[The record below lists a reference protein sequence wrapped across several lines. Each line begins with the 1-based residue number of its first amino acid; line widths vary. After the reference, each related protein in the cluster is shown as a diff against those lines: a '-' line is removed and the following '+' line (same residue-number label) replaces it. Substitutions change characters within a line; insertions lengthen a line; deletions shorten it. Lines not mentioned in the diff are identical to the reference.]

1 MNSTEIL
8 KALDEIGAT
17 SSVTAKTALLSAYL
31 KDEDFYLVCKYALD
45 PFITYGQRP
54 SKADCE
60 PGDDDWDGKT
70 WDLLEELKNRA
81 LTGTAAIQRIQ
92 HEYAVLNGESAELL
106 WRVINKDLRGGF
118 GKTLC
123 LKLQKDMFQS
133 FPYMRC
139 SLPSDT
145 DLEKWAW
152 NSGIIS
158 QKKADGM
165 FVNVNNESGVPRLLT
180 RQGELVPE
188 KGFENIYK
196 AVAAMQADT
205 QSHGEIEVIDSDGD
219 ICPRE
224 IGNGMINHVQA
235 GGDWEP
241 GYRPV
246 LKVWD
251 QIPLSEVQR
260 KGKYKVAYID
270 RLRSLNQQV
279 REVQGLTDIGN
290 FHSIHMIETRIVRS
304 LAEAYRHYVEI
315 LKDGGEGTVVK
326 KPTMIWA
333 DGTSKDQIKLK
344 LEARCELRIKGFKEG
359 KEGKKTSKTFGS
371 LALESE
377 CGELAVNCSGM
388 DDKTREDINA
398 DREAYLEVIVSVT
411 FNGIMYAKKKG
422 KKHSLFLPRLDEIRH
437 DRNTADTFE
446 RVVQQVQDAISLIE
460 AKALAQ
466 Q

>member
-1 MNSTEIL
+1 MNSNEIL
-8 KALDEIGAT
+8 KALDEIGAD
-17 SSVTAKTALLSAYL
+17 SSVTGKSALLAKYL
-31 KDEDFYLVCKYALD
+31 NDEDFYLVCQYALD
-45 PFITYGQRP
+45 PFITYGIRP

-60 PGDDDWDGKT
+60 PGDDAWDDKT
-70 WDLLEELKNRA
+70 WDLLEALKTRN
-81 LTGTAAIQRIQ
+81 LTGTAAFNRIW
-92 HEYAVLNGESAELL
+92 HEYSVLNADSAELL
-106 WRVINKDLRGGF
+106 WRVINKDLRAGF

-123 LKLQKDMFQS
+123 LKHEKDMFKS

-145 DLEKWAW
+145 DLDKWEW
-152 NSGIIS
+152 NKGVIS

-165 FVNVNNESGVPRLLT
+165 FVNVNNEGGVPRLLT
-180 RQGELVPE
+180 RQGESVPE
-188 KGFENIYK
+188 KGFEQIYDWVSSMK
-196 AVAAMQADT
+196 ADT
-205 QSHGEIEVIDSDGD
+205 QSHGEIEVIDPDGD

-260 KGKYKVAYID
+260 KGKYKTPYVD
-270 RLRSLNQQV
+270 RLRDLNNQV
-279 REVQGLTDIGN
+279 REVGRILGGDFKAIQ
-290 FHSIHMIETRIVRS
+290 MIETRIVRS
-304 LAEAYRHYVEI
+304 LVEAYRHYVEI
-315 LKDGGEGTVVK
+315 LKAGGEGTVVK

-344 LEARCELRIKGFKEG
+344 LEARCELRIKGYKEG

-371 LALESE
+371 LKLESE

-388 DDKTREDINA
+388 DDKTREDINN
-398 DREAYLEVIVSVT
+398 DREAYLEMVVSVT
-411 FNGIMYAKKKG
+411 FNGVMYAKKKG
-422 KKHSLFLPRLDEIRH
+422 KKHSLFLPRLDEIRR
-437 DRNTADTFE
+437 DRDTADTFE
-446 RVVQQVQDAISLIE
+446 RVVQQVENAISLIE
-460 AKALAQ
+460 AKALAGM
-466 Q
+466 